1 MSFTVKNEDKIG
13 TTREYPPLRKVV
25 ATDIAG
31 CQRLKILSLQ
41 RPVRLNSVFL
51 FLVVALQTAL
61 RKVGDCVIRR
71 CDESDL
77 AAVIDINMVALPEHY
92 SDYFFESILRE
103 LPEAFIVAE
112 LDGKVVGYIMCKIE
126 FGFSNFRKL
135 GFVKKGHVVSVAV
148 LEEHRNK
155 GLGMALMVES
165 TNGIMNRKSDEMYLE
180 VRVSNKSAIGM
191 YQKLGFQIKSKLHAY
206 YRDGE
211 DAYLMCLEF

>member
-1 MSFTVKNEDKIG
+1 M
-13 TTREYPPLRKVV
+13 
-25 ATDIAG
+25 
-31 CQRLKILSLQ
+31 
-41 RPVRLNSVFL
+41 FL

-92 SDYFFESILRE
+92 SDYFFESIHRE

-148 LEEHRNK
+148 L
-155 GLGMALMVES
+155 
-165 TNGIMNRKSDEMYLE
+165 
-180 VRVSNKSAIGM
+180 
-191 YQKLGFQIKSKLHAY
+191 
-206 YRDGE
+206 
-211 DAYLMCLEF
+211 